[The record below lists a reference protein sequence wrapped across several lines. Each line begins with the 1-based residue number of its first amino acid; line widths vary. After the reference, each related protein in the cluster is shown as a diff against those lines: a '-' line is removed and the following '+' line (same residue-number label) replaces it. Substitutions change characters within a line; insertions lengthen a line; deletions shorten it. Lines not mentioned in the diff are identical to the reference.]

1 MRRSAAPATL
11 AAVGP
16 ALARGWVGPPISGPL
31 TQTAIMPDLLA
42 EITATARTYYAQAAA
57 FPLTATDFYDW
68 FESLPAARRAEVLAR
83 GFAASQA
90 EPDFLRFCL
99 EWRGLDIWSF
109 MAARLSITAFE
120 LWVANG
126 EFNGDLPPHAVC
138 R

>member
-1 MRRSAAPATL
+1 
-11 AAVGP
+11 
-16 ALARGWVGPPISGPL
+16 
-31 TQTAIMPDLLA
+31 MPDLLA
-42 EITATARTYYAQAAA
+42 EITAAARAYYAQAAA

-68 FESLPAARRAEVLAR
+68 LAGLPPARWAGVLAR

-99 EWRGLDIWSF
+99 EWRGLDMWSF
-109 MAARLSITAFE
+109 MAARLSVAAFE

-126 EFNGDLPPHAVC
+126 EFNGDLPPHAVS